1 MSEEVIYPTL
11 MAIPRPKLGAA
22 VYRRTLVNLYE
33 EALVVSVV
41 GPEPD
46 SPQWTAT
53 LMTKNGLE
61 FVSGDVEHR
70 TVYNWM
76 PVGWVFDREKG
87 GWVAPKEALRSDDD
101 DSPVEIPEEA
111 MEAALKNTF
120 MLPEPWANEKFMSW
134 RSRALKSVPQL
145 KESKAAT
152 SVLSKAW
159 KEKDYR
165 AVL

>member
-1 MSEEVIYPTL
+1 MSEAVTYPTL
-11 MAIPRPKLGAA
+11 LAIPRPKLGDEM
-22 VYRRTLVNLYE
+22 YRRTLVNQYE
-33 EALVVSVV
+33 EALVVSVMS
-41 GPEPD
+41 PEPD
-46 SPQWTAT
+46 SVSWSAT
-53 LMTKNGLE
+53 LMTKNGIE

-70 TVYNWM
+70 TIYNWM
-76 PVGWVFDREKG
+76 PIGWVYDKEFVR
-87 GWVAPKEALRSDDD
+87 WVPPKSLLRSDDD

-111 MEAALKNTF
+111 MAAAVASTY
-120 MLPEPWANEKFMSW
+120 MLPEPWAGEKFMSW

-145 KESKAAT
+145 KESKAST